1 MITWE
6 NINNKEFEN
15 LAFEYMVS
23 NYPNLRWEKT
33 KMTNDGN
40 KDGESVISYLPF
52 NTTIK

>member
-23 NYPNLRWEKT
+23 NYPNLDLY
-33 KMTNDGN
+33 N
-40 KDGESVISYLPF
+40 
-52 NTTIK
+52 

>member
-23 NYPNLRWEKT
+23 NYPNSSL
-33 KMTNDGN
+33 DL
-40 KDGESVISYLPF
+40 I
-52 NTTIK
+52 

>member
-40 KDGESVISYLPF
+40 KDGV
-52 NTTIK
+52 